1 MTPTSSERDPSPGGF
16 GSPQPA
22 GVSRYLTTS
31 MISTAAGSNI
41 GDIFVDW
48 AKTKPL
54 TVAIQDNMEKVL
66 SEEELRQKFPP
77 PRRVF
82 SDGIPTIV
90 KDRYIDWGYDVY
102 YTTTTEQQRLR
113 KKVRSS
119 QVPTLLMPKSY
130 ATFRPRSS
138 GTGTDRTEPEIVRLI
153 ELLNYREFV
162 QKEGQVVGAILG
174 FTYVQRHADRAR
186 QCFLEARG

>member
-1 MTPTSSERDPSPGGF
+1 
-16 GSPQPA
+16 
-22 GVSRYLTTS
+22 

-102 YTTTTEQQRLR
+102 YTKTTEQQRLR
-113 KKVRSS
+113 KKYGLR
-119 QVPTLLMPKSY
+119 KSDFID
-130 ATFRPRSS
+130 AKNLT
-138 GTGTDRTEPEIVRLI
+138 RL
-153 ELLNYREFV
+153 F
-162 QKEGQVVGAILG
+162 G
-174 FTYVQRHADRAR
+174 
-186 QCFLEARG
+186 RGRVAQA